1 MSTPR
6 ELIGPAVRIALRE
19 LATSIPLRSIHN
31 LWQSEGFAPKVSFD
45 DEFAPKPGERRQAF
59 QTYLDAVDWTDE
71 RHVTRAVRV
80 FERLLDDYYAGSNQI
95 TYHRAL
101 QELER
106 EGYRMDSKGRLTKAG
121 IGLSPGALANLTD
134 ATAIHEGLDRIRRA
148 EQHEDAALVIGGA
161 KELIESTAKLVL
173 RELGETIDPR
183 ADIQDLIRRAQQGL
197 HLSPAKKA
205 SGPDG
210 TEAVKKILGSA
221 SAIAVGVAEL
231 RNRGYG
237 TGHGPAG
244 PRSGLSSRH
253 AHLAAN
259 AAVTWCEL
267 ILETLADPRAPW
279 RGTPSS

>member
-1 MSTPR
+1 M
-6 ELIGPAVRIALRE
+6 
-19 LATSIPLRSIHN
+19 H
-31 LWQSEGFAPKVSFD
+31 
-45 DEFAPKPGERRQAF
+45 
-59 QTYLDAVDWTDE
+59 
-71 RHVTRAVRV
+71 
-80 FERLLDDYYAGSNQI
+80 
-95 TYHRAL
+95 
-101 QELER
+101 
-106 EGYRMDSKGRLTKAG
+106 
-121 IGLSPGALANLTD
+121 
-134 ATAIHEGLDRIRRA
+134 
-148 EQHEDAALVIGGA
+148 
-161 KELIESTAKLVL
+161 
-173 RELGETIDPR
+173 
-183 ADIQDLIRRAQQGL
+183 DLICRAQQGL

-210 TEAVKKILGSA
+210 TEAVKKILGSASA

-267 ILETLADPRAPW
+267 ILETLTDPRAPW